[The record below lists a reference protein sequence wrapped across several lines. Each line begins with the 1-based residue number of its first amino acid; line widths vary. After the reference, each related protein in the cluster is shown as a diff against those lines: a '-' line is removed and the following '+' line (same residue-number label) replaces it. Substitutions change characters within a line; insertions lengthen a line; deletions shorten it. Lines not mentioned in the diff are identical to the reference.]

1 MKDTPTSHSSSMN
14 IFIIFNSIDNAVVA
28 VFLGVAGHAQGQK
41 SYKLI

>member
-1 MKDTPTSHSSSMN
+1 MN

-41 SYKLI
+41 SYKLIWFMLISLCMRA